1 MTNPKQGT
9 RVRSLVLIILDGW
22 GIQPNIVGNAIAQ
35 AQPKEMARLWK
46 ECPHTT
52 LDASSEAVGL
62 PNHIMGN
69 SEVGHLNIGA
79 GRVVLQDLVR
89 INKSIQNGEFFQNQ
103 NLNKYLQEAKDNN
116 KNVHFMGLLSDG
128 GVHSDIT
135 HLYALLELAKKL
147 GCKKVWVHPFL
158 DGRDTPPKSAQ
169 KYIQA
174 IEQKICE
181 LSVGKI
187 ATISGRY
194 YAMDR
199 DCRWNRTAKAYYAI
213 ALAEGLEDTS
223 AEHALQAAYDR
234 NETDEFVQPTVIKDV
249 GYEGFEDGD
258 VIVFFNFRS
267 DRPRQLVESLYDK
280 NFKEFDRKRFSKTQ
294 VICMT
299 EYDKDYQLPTVFPPV
314 CLKNNLGQ
322 VISGLGLRQLRI
334 AETEKYAHVTFFFNG
349 GDETPNKGEDR
360 ILIHSPKVATY
371 DLKPEMSAKEVTDIL
386 VEKIRAQI
394 YDFILIN
401 YANPD
406 MVAHTAVL
414 PATIQAISF
423 VDECLAR
430 VLLAIKEVNGLG
442 IVTSDHGHAEQLIDY
457 ETGGPWTA
465 HTLNPVPFII
475 ATDKKIQLHQGRLGD
490 IAPTILQL
498 MGIKQPKEMTGCSLI
513 DP

>member
-1 MTNPKQGT
+1 
-9 RVRSLVLIILDGW
+9 VLIILDGW
-22 GIQPNIVGNAIAQ
+22 GIQPNELGNAIQQ
-35 AQPKEMARLWK
+35 AHPREMARLW
-46 ECPHTT
+46 EQCPHTT
-52 LDASSEAVGL
+52 LDASSDAVGL
-62 PNHIMGN
+62 PNDIMGN

-89 INKSIQNGEFFQNQ
+89 INKSIADGDFFQNKT
-103 NLNKYLQEAKDNN
+103 LNRFMEEAKKNN

-128 GVHSDIT
+128 GVHSNIT

-147 GCKKVWVHPFL
+147 DCQKVWVHPFL

-174 IEQKICE
+174 LEEKISE

-187 ATISGRY
+187 ATLIGRY
-194 YAMDR
+194 YSMDR
-199 DCRWNRTAKAYYAI
+199 DHRWNRTAKAYYAI
-213 ALAEGLEDTS
+213 ALGQGLEGTS
-223 AEHALQAAYDR
+223 AEHALEEAYLR
-234 NETDEFVQPTVIKDV
+234 NETDEFVQPTVLKNVD
-249 GYEGFEDGD
+249 YQGFEDGD
-258 VIVFFNFRS
+258 VIFFFNFRS
-267 DRPRQLVESLYDK
+267 DRPRQLVESLYNKD
-280 NFKEFDRKRFSKTQ
+280 FKEFDRKSFNNTQ

-299 EYDKDYQLPTVFPPV
+299 EYDKDYKLPTVFQPV

-322 VISGLGLRQLRI
+322 VISGVGLRQLRI

-349 GDETPNKGEDR
+349 GEETPNKGEDR
-360 ILIHSPKVATY
+360 ILINSPKVATY

-394 YDFILIN
+394 YDFILVN

-414 PATIQAISF
+414 PATIKAISF
-423 VDECLAR
+423 VDQCLAR
-430 VLLAIKEVNGLG
+430 VLLAIKQVNGLG
-442 IVTSDHGHAEQLIDY
+442 IITSDHGHAEQLIDY

-475 ATDKKIQLHQGRLGD
+475 ATDKKIQLHHGRLGD
-490 IAPTILQL
+490 IAPTVLQL
-498 MGIKQPKEMTGCSLI
+498 MNLKQPKEMTGCSLI